1 MVRRAFAVV
10 IVGLI
15 AGVSSL
21 RAADPPDFK
30 ADAAFTGSSLANWR
44 MVGQADWQAQNG
56 EIVGKPKA
64 DAGGWLVMNKSF
76 QDVQFFANV
85 RCAAAPCCSAG
96 TRPRATSRR
105 TSPATRIIRSSWSG
119 S

>member
-1 MVRRAFAVV
+1 MFRRAVPVTLLALVSV
-10 IVGLI
+10 A
-15 AGVSSL
+15 AGV

-44 MVGQADWQAQNG
+44 MVGQADWSAQNG

-64 DAGGWLVMNKSF
+64 ADGGWLVMNKSF

-85 RCAAAPCCSAG
+85 RCAVAPCKTG
-96 TRPRATSRR
+96 LLVRAEKT
-105 TSPATRIIRSSWSG
+105 AD
-119 S
+119 